1 MDDERIRENER
12 ALRHMTKEQEQFLK
26 KNFHLTKQELIE
38 AADVL
43 WEETLDRLF
52 DMEIDNENHASEKTA
67 RRDRI
72 VSDLIT
78 MMTEEAD

>member
-38 AADVL
+38 ADDVL
-43 WEETLDRLF
+43 WEEALDRLF

>member
-26 KNFHLTKQELIE
+26 KNFDLTKQELIE
-38 AADVL
+38 ADDVL

>member
-1 MDDERIRENER
+1 MDDERIRENEQ

-26 KNFHLTKQELIE
+26 KNFQLSKQDLIL
-38 AADVL
+38 ADDVL

-78 MMTEEAD
+78 MMTEEA

>member
-26 KNFHLTKQELIE
+26 KSFHLTKQELIE
-38 AADVL
+38 ADDVL

>member
-1 MDDERIRENER
+1 MDDERIRENEQ
-12 ALRHMTKEQEQFLK
+12 ALRHMTNEQEQFLK
-26 KNFHLTKQELIE
+26 KNFQLSKQDLIL
-38 AADVL
+38 ADDVL

-78 MMTEEAD
+78 MMTEEA

>member
-26 KNFHLTKQELIE
+26 KSFHLTKQELIE
-38 AADVL
+38 ADDEL

>member
-1 MDDERIRENER
+1 MIQKNTESQTIYE
-12 ALRHMTKEQEQFLK
+12 ALKHPVE
-26 KNFHLTKQELIE
+26 ELIE
-38 AADVL
+38 ADDEL

>member
-26 KNFHLTKQELIE
+26 KNFHLTKQELI
-38 AADVL
+38 DVL

>member
-26 KNFHLTKQELIE
+26 KNFHLTKQELIK
-38 AADVL
+38 ADDVL